1 MTKLEASQ
9 VRCHVLTYKEGLLSA
24 VAHDLWID
32 VTRMSVE
39 VDGAAGKVE
48 ATFDATSLAVR
59 CAMKDGAERP
69 DALSAKDK
77 RDIED
82 NIAKDV
88 LGTKKHK
95 EIRFRS
101 RSVTAQGSGYV
112 VSGTLEL
119 KGSARDVSF
128 DLRPVGEQLE
138 AKVRIHQP
146 DFGIKPYSAMLGALK
161 IKPDVDVILRV
172 AKGAVS

>member
-1 MTKLEASQ
+1 MTKLDASQ

-32 VTRMSVE
+32 VSRVSVD
-39 VDGAAGKVE
+39 VDKAAGKVE
-48 ATFDATSLAVR
+48 ATFDATSLTVR
-59 CAMKDGAERP
+59 CAMKDGMERP

-88 LGTKKHK
+88 LVTKKHK
-95 EIRFRS
+95 EITFRS

-112 VSGTLEL
+112 VSGTLEI
-119 KGSARDVSF
+119 KGSVRDVSF

-146 DFGIKPYSAMLGALK
+146 DFGIKPYSAMLGTLK
-161 IKPDVDVILRV
+161 IKPDVDVVLRV
-172 AKGAVS
+172 TKSVVG